1 MILFLDTVSISPVFV
16 LMNNSKVIYSI
27 QILNN
32 KSNKISDN
40 ILPAFLTLQKKLKN
54 DQKIK
59 KLIVLRGP
67 GSYTSLR
74 IGIGFMYGLSY
85 ANNIPLIGVD
95 CVKLLEI
102 GLNFKQK
109 KESIIFISSLNNQ
122 NFISYYCYK
131 DDNYLIK
138 KIDKLDNFVSIN
150 TKINQYKNIFSNEK
164 ILINDNL
171 FTTQKFFYKNFTEV
185 IMSNIDSILK
195 LKKSDYIS
203 PIYISENK
211 LLN

>member
-1 MILFLDTVSISPVFV
+1 
-16 LMNNSKVIYSI
+16 MNNSKVIYSI

-74 IGIGFMYGLSY
+74 IGIGFMYGFSY